1 MTLREWW
8 VLARPP
14 TLPASVAPVAVG
26 VAAGALAGSV
36 SWLLTGVMLAVAL
49 LLQIG
54 TNMANE
60 YADFRRGVDQADSV
74 GIAGFLVT
82 GHMTAPE
89 IRRWAAGTFLAA
101 LLLGMVLVAARGL
114 WLLGLGALGASAAGL
129 YNAGPRPLSATP
141 FGEAVVFLIMGPI
154 EVVASELA
162 AVGRFTPAGVLAS
175 LAVGCTVASILMA
188 NNLRDRLPDRDRGRR
203 TVAVLLG
210 PRAAQRGL
218 EALVAVGLLLP
229 LLFGAA
235 SLLPIT
241 AGGPALLL
249 PWAWARLRTLA
260 RPEGLAKSVL
270 VAGRIHLW
278 SGLLLALGLAAGVWV
293 R

>member
-36 SWLLTGVMLAVAL
+36 SWVLSGVMLAVAL

-82 GHMTAPE
+82 GHMTAPQ

-101 LLLGMVLVAARGL
+101 FLLGMVLVAARGF
-114 WLLGLGALGASAAGL
+114 WLLGLGALGAAAAGL

-175 LAVGCTVASILMA
+175 LAVGSTVASILMA

-210 PRAAQRGL
+210 PQAARWGL
-218 EALVAVGLLLP
+218 DALVAVGLVLP
-229 LLFGAA
+229 LIFGAA

-241 AGGPALLL
+241 AGVPVLLL
-249 PWAWARLRTLA
+249 PWAWARLRTVA
-260 RPEGLAKSVL
+260 RPDGLAQSVL

-278 SGLLLALGLAAGVWV
+278 SGLLLALGLAAGAWV

>member
-1 MTLREWW
+1 MTAREWW
-8 VLARPP
+8 ALARPP

-26 VAAGALAGSV
+26 VAAGALAGRV
-36 SWLLTGVMLAVAL
+36 SWPLTAVMLAVAL

-60 YADFRRGVDQADSV
+60 YADFRRGVDQVDSV

-82 GHMTAPE
+82 GHMTAAL
-89 IRRWAAGTFLAA
+89 IRRWAAGTFLVA
-101 LLLGMVLVAARGL
+101 LLLGMVLVAARGPL
-114 WLLGLGALGASAAGL
+114 LLGLGALGAAAAGL
-129 YNAGPRPLSATP
+129 YNAGRRPLSATP
-141 FGEAVVFLIMGPI
+141 LGEAVVFLIMGPI
-154 EVVASELA
+154 EVMAAELA
-162 AVGRFTPAGVLAS
+162 AVGRATPVGLLAS

-188 NNLRDRLPDRDRGRR
+188 NNLRDRVPDRERGRR

-210 PRAAQRGL
+210 PRDAHRGL
-218 EALVAVGLLLP
+218 VALVGAGLVLP

-241 AGGPALLL
+241 AGVPVLLL

-260 RPEGLAKSVL
+260 RPDGLARGVL
-270 VAGRIHLW
+270 EAGRIHLW
-278 SGLLLALGLAAGVWV
+278 SGLLLALGLAAGAWV